1 MSRFRA
7 AAGRFDIHSP
17 PGLKMAG
24 FGARLEGAAS
34 CHDALI
40 ARALWVEAGDG
51 RALLWIACDL
61 IGLGSDVD
69 ALLRERIA
77 RACGLKPAA
86 VFISCS
92 HTHGSMN
99 SMTFRG
105 PLGAPDA
112 QWLATLGDQLV
123 ALAISLPQMAEPVT
137 VAVGHATVPG
147 LGYNRQDASA
157 PVDDELTVVRFIR
170 GDGRCLATMLNY
182 ALHPVVLG
190 ERNLLYTAD
199 FPGAATTAVE
209 EEAGGFALWVQGAC
223 GDIEPAHYRDE
234 GRNTGTFA
242 LAIEMG
248 QTIARA
254 AAATVEK
261 AESSYDVSFAVA
273 ERFVELPLDEAPSKA
288 ELASLRAEFA
298 AARGPRELPPN
309 TDEQKWAEFEIQWA
323 DELADALSRGEVRS
337 TQRLRL
343 AAARVGS
350 VRFIA
355 IPAEIYAEIGL
366 ALKAEL
372 ASRPLI
378 VAAYTGG
385 LVGYVATDR
394 AKRQGGYGPA
404 RSFRFFSEQ
413 LTAFGYG
420 SAALLTS
427 EAATLVRS
435 LDQPSGNGPVS
446 NKPDTPTR
454 EDGDLNADS
463 RLACGYRTV
472 RAVVGGRPLLLR

>member
-1 MSRFRA
+1 MSGFRA
-7 AAGRFDIHSP
+7 AAGRVEIRSP

-24 FGARLEGAAS
+24 FGARLEGAADS
-34 CHDALI
+34 HDALM
-40 ARALWVEAGDG
+40 ARALWVEAVDG
-51 RALLWIACDL
+51 GALLWIACDL

-69 ALLRERIA
+69 AMLRERIA
-77 RACGLKPAA
+77 HACGLRPAA

-105 PLGAPDA
+105 PLGAPDSE
-112 QWLATLGDQLV
+112 WLATLGDQLV
-123 ALAISLPQMAEPVT
+123 ALAASLPSKAELVT
-137 VAVGHATVPG
+137 VAVGHAKVPG
-147 LGYNRQDASA
+147 LGYNRQDDAA
-157 PVDDELTVVRFIR
+157 PVDDELMVVRFTHR
-170 GDGRCLATMLNY
+170 DGRCIATMLNY

-199 FPGAATTAVE
+199 FPGSATTAVE
-209 EEAGGFALWVQGAC
+209 KEAGGVALWVQGAC
-223 GDIEPAHYRDE
+223 GDVEPINYRDE
-234 GRNTGTFA
+234 GRSTGTFA

-254 AAATVEK
+254 AAAAVEK
-261 AESSYDVSFAVA
+261 AELVSDASLAVA
-273 ERFVELPLDEAPSKA
+273 ERFVDLPLDEPPSQD

-298 AARGPRELPPN
+298 TARGPRELPAI
-309 TDEQKWAEFEIQWA
+309 TDEQKWGDFELEWA
-323 DELADALSRGEVRS
+323 DELAAALARGEPS
-337 TQRLRL
+337 NTKHLRL
-343 AAARVGS
+343 AAARIGS

-366 ALKAEL
+366 ALKADL
-372 ASRPLI
+372 APWPLI

-413 LTAFGYG
+413 LTAYGYG
-420 SAALLTS
+420 AAAILTS
-427 EAATLVRS
+427 EATALVRS
-435 LDQPSGNGPVS
+435 LDQASESDRP
-446 NKPDTPTR
+446 
-454 EDGDLNADS
+454 
-463 RLACGYRTV
+463 
-472 RAVVGGRPLLLR
+472 RASLTKQTAKTET